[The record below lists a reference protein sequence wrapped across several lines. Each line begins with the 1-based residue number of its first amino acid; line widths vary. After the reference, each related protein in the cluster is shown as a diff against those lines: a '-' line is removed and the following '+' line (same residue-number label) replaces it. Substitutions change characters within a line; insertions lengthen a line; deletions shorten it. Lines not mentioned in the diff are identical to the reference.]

1 MAQINKSQIDK
12 TNSLWEVD
20 GDITINHAPA
30 LLIET
35 KQLPMA
41 GALVVDLSKVT
52 HVDTATISLMFEW
65 LRHAKAKK
73 CDLRFANFP
82 KNLLSLIAL
91 YGVTDLIPQV
101 TH

>member
-1 MAQINKSQIDK
+1 MSQITKLD
-12 TNSLWEVD
+12 NRWEID
-20 GDITINHAPA
+20 GDITINQAQT
-30 LLIET
+30 LLLES

-41 GALVVDLSKVT
+41 LTLVVDLSKVT
-52 HVDTATISLMFEW
+52 HVDTASISLMFEW

>member
-1 MAQINKSQIDK
+1 MSQITKLD
-12 TNSLWEVD
+12 NRWEID
-20 GDITINHAPA
+20 GDITINQAQT
-30 LLIET
+30 LLLES

-41 GALVVDLSKVT
+41 LTLVVDLSKVT
-52 HVDTATISLMFEW
+52 HVDTASISLMFEW

-91 YGVTDLIPQV
+91 YGVTDLIPQA

>member
-20 GDITINHAPA
+20 GDITINHTPA

-35 KQLPMA
+35 NQLPMA
-41 GALVVDLSKVT
+41 GALVVDFSKVT

-73 CDLRFANFP
+73 CDLRYANFP
-82 KNLLSLIAL
+82 KNLLSLISL

>member
-1 MAQINKSQIDK
+1 LSKITKLDNR
-12 TNSLWEVD
+12 WEID
-20 GDITINHAPA
+20 GDITINQAQT
-30 LLIET
+30 LLLES
-35 KQLPMA
+35 KELPM
-41 GALVVDLSKVT
+41 GHTLVVDLSKVT
-52 HVDTATISLMFEW
+52 HVDTASISLMFEW

-82 KNLLSLIAL
+82 KNLLSLISL